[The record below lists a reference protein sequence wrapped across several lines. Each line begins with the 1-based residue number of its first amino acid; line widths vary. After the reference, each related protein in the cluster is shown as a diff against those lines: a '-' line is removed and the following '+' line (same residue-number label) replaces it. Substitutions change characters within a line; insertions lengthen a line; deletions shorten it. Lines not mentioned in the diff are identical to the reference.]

1 MAVRPKVRHVIGTF
15 GLNPYDDPDLEN
27 DRSIVEL
34 WDSLP
39 PLLLGRTFL
48 HEGCNIVVAMDWT
61 PVRKLLTKQF
71 RTSTR
76 APKKIRLLAQVEI
89 TSRNEFSKYDWYP
102 EFFVESYL
110 YDLFIALNL
119 ALPGA
124 ADFFNVT
131 VETVGPRQPER
142 LDLSAFYFETAFRS
156 RDQWPTLQYI
166 DLRTVSVWF
175 NRVRTGFSQVPD
187 TPVERALFAMLH
199 VCRSNG
205 RPEDIVWLFYAF
217 ESLFKTRVGEN
228 YSALLER
235 ICLLLQPDGAQ
246 EKLLRKN
253 MRAMYEFRSAFV
265 HGGLQI
271 IRPMHNERMD
281 KRVDESYGKTVE
293 LSQYG
298 TKLLLGCLQRYIQ
311 ENWRDVRY
319 KTTVEPVD
327 DEV

>member
-1 MAVRPKVRHVIGTF
+1 MAARPKVRHVIGTF
-15 GLNPYDDPDLEN
+15 GLSPYDDPDLEY

-34 WDSLP
+34 WNSLP
-39 PLLLGRTFL
+39 PLLHSRAFL
-48 HEGCNIVVAMDWT
+48 DDGCKIVVAMDWT
-61 PVRKLLTKQF
+61 PVRELLTKQL

-76 APKKIRLLAQVEI
+76 APKKIRLLAKVGI
-89 TSRNEFSKYDWYP
+89 TSRNKFSNYDWYP

-131 VETVGPRQPER
+131 VETVRPRQSER

-156 RDQWPTLQYI
+156 RRQWPTLQYI
-166 DLRTVSVWF
+166 DPRTVSVWF

-199 VCRSNG
+199 VCRSSG

-217 ESLFKTRVGEN
+217 ESLFQTRVGEN

-235 ICLLLQPDGAQ
+235 VCLLLQPDRVQ

-253 MRAMYEFRSAFV
+253 MRAMYDFRSAFV
-265 HGGLQI
+265 HGGLPI
-271 IRPMHNERMD
+271 IHPMHNEVMD
-281 KRVDESYGKTVE
+281 KRVDKQYGKTVE

-298 TKLLLGCLQRYIQ
+298 TKLLLGCLQRYIH
-311 ENWRDVRY
+311 EGWRDVRY
-319 KTTVEPVD
+319 KTTVEPANDQV
-327 DEV
+327 